1 MKTILTTFIVLLL
14 FCGFSNN
21 NLYAKPS
28 DNMINSSISGTFDKN
43 YPMQYDGRN
52 LNVRVIWEMEDG
64 NIYNA
69 LGGVAGESLFTAKDV
84 CTFDAS
90 GMVYLTVYLEDQKNR
105 KKIEI
110 TGFVNT
116 ITGYAEFELIDHG
129 KGQWPWPHE

>member
-1 MKTILTTFIVLLL
+1 MKTLLTYLFTLLL
-14 FCGFSNN
+14 FCGLDNT
-21 NLYAKPS
+21 LYANPL
-28 DNMINSSISGTFDKN
+28 DNTFSSAISGTFDTN
-43 YPMQYDGRN
+43 YPMQYDGRD
-52 LNVRVIWEMEDG
+52 LNVRVIWEMENG

-116 ITGYAEFELIDHG
+116 TTGYAEFELIDHG
-129 KGQWPWPHE
+129 DGRWPWPYE

>member
-1 MKTILTTFIVLLL
+1 MKTLLTYLFTLLL
-14 FCGFSNN
+14 FCGLDNT
-21 NLYAKPS
+21 LYANPL
-28 DNMINSSISGTFDKN
+28 DNTFSSAISGTFDTN
-43 YPMQYDGRN
+43 YPMQYDGRD
-52 LNVRVIWEMEDG
+52 LNVRVIWEMENG

-116 ITGYAEFELIDHG
+116 TTGYAEFELIDYG
-129 KGQWPWPHE
+129 DGRWPWPYE